1 MRTRPSTRDLRLLIR
16 SLLQESNGEDTPFET
31 FEQIKGRFKRDPVAR
46 AYALFGYPERAVLP
60 GAEIDNEYLS
70 DVESAALRLLIVRME
85 QLFDGM
91 PTRHSRGRSARE
103 IYDDVRTAAANE
115 TMQAASTVLG
125 RDDKVFDLLEAD
137 YNDLISK
144 LDLRL
149 MKELREFYKYV
160 NSSDFKYYVSAVWA
174 EPAAFSVEDDD
185 YIEWSQTVVGHDTD
199 D

>member
-1 MRTRPSTRDLRLLIR
+1 MKQTSALSLRLLIR
-16 SLLQESNGEDTPFET
+16 SLLQEHSGEAAPFET

-70 DVESAALRLLIVRME
+70 DVETAALRLLIVRME

-91 PTRHSRGRSARE
+91 ARKYFWGKTASE
-103 IYDDVRTAAANE
+103 IYDDVRLKAANE

-144 LDLRL
+144 LDARL

-160 NSSDFKYYVSAVWA
+160 NSSDFKYYVGDAWA

-185 YIEWSQTVVGHDTD
+185 YIEWSQTTVADDDDT
-199 D
+199 